1 MQIYIFFIF
10 HFFFFIFFVF
20 LQHEPKVANT
30 FKKINIVSK
39 KGNELKPRIGFFGR
53 RNVGKSTMINW
64 LTGQQIAI
72 VSDTAGTTTD
82 PVRKSM
88 EIGGIGPVVL
98 VDTAGI
104 DDEGELGTLRVEK
117 SMAAL
122 AEVDLAL
129 LLYTEGNYG
138 EPEERVERWCSEHGT
153 PMLKLKRRVES
164 GEWKAESGKEWKTV
178 DKERLIEEMKKAL
191 PESAYRGHSL
201 LGDVIH
207 QGDTVVLVTPIDSS
221 APEGRM
227 ILPQVQVLRDLMDI
241 HAVAVFCQPEE
252 LETVFSAQC
261 SVFSDAT
268 RFGGSQLHTKH
279 LTLNTK
285 LVVTDSQAFERV
297 AAVVPDEV
305 PLTSFSVVLARQ
317 KGLFNEYLEGTK
329 KIGDLKDGD
338 RVLLLESC
346 THNVTCED
354 IGRVKL
360 PTALKKATGKN
371 LQFDILAGNDAISN
385 SSFLISNYSLV
396 IQCGGCVITA
406 QQVKA
411 RLLPALEAG
420 VPVSNYGLALAWC
433 NGIYDRAT
441 KVFNFNQN

>member
-1 MQIYIFFIF
+1 M
-10 HFFFFIFFVF
+10 
-20 LQHEPKVANT
+20 
-30 FKKINIVSK
+30 SK

-98 VDTAGI
+98 IDTAGI
-104 DDEGELGTLRVEK
+104 DDEGELGAMRVEK

-129 LLYTEGNYG
+129 LLYTDGAYG
-138 EPEERVERWCSEHGT
+138 EPEERVERWCMEHGT
-153 PMLKLKRRVES
+153 PMLKVLTK
-164 GEWKAESGKEWKTV
+164 GAPL
-178 DKERLIEEMKKAL
+178 DKDELISKIKKAL
-191 PESAYRGHSL
+191 PETAYRGRSL
-201 LGDVIH
+201 LGDVV
-207 QGDTVVLVTPIDSS
+207 GRNDTVVLVTPIDSS

-227 ILPQVQVLRDLMDI
+227 ILPQVQVLRDLMDL
-241 HAVAVFCQPEE
+241 HVMAVFCQPEE
-252 LETVFSAQC
+252 LPSTMA
-261 SVFSDAT
+261 ALKT
-268 RFGGSQLHTKH
+268 APR
-279 LTLNTK
+279 
-285 LVVTDSQAFERV
+285 LVVTDSQVFAKV
-297 AAVVPDEV
+297 AATVPDEV

-317 KGLFNEYLEGTK
+317 KGLFKEYLDGTK
-329 KIGDLKDGD
+329 KIGELKDGD

-360 PTALKKATGKN
+360 PALLQKATGKR
-371 LQFDILAGNDAISN
+371 LEFDILAGADSLSTFHMPL
-385 SSFLISNYSLV
+385 SSYALV

-433 NGIYDRAT
+433 NGIFERAT
-441 KVFNFNQN
+441 RIFNQEP

>member
-1 MQIYIFFIF
+1 MI
-10 HFFFFIFFVF
+10 
-20 LQHEPKVANT
+20 
-30 FKKINIVSK
+30 SS

-53 RNVGKSTMINW
+53 RNVGKSSLVNFI
-64 LTGQQIAI
+64 TGQQIAI

-98 VDTAGI
+98 IDTAGI
-104 DDEGELGTLRVEK
+104 DDEGSLGRQRVEK

-138 EPEERVERWCSEHGT
+138 EPEEMVERWCAEHHT
-153 PMLKLKRRVES
+153 PLLKVLT
-164 GEWKAESGKEWKTV
+164 KAAPI
-178 DKERLIEEMKKAL
+178 DKEQLIEQIKRAL
-191 PESAYRGHSL
+191 PESAYRGRSL
-201 LGDVIH
+201 LGDVV
-207 QGDTVVLVTPIDSS
+207 QAGDHVVLVTPIDSS

-227 ILPQVQVLRDLMDI
+227 ILPQVQVLRDLMDL
-241 HAVAVFCQPEE
+241 HAVATFCQPAE
-252 LETVFSAQC
+252 LEAALEC
-261 SVFSDAT
+261 SP
-268 RFGGSQLHTKH
+268 R
-279 LTLNTK
+279 
-285 LVVTDSQAFERV
+285 LVVTDSQVFQKV
-297 AAVVPDEV
+297 AAIVPDAM
-305 PLTSFSVVLARQ
+305 PLTSFSIVLARQ
-317 KGLFNEYLEGTK
+317 KGLFREYLEGTR
-329 KIGDLKDGD
+329 KIGSLNDGD

-360 PTALKKATGKN
+360 PAALRKTTGKN
-371 LQFDILAGNDAISN
+371 ILCEVVGGQSPLPSDLSQ
-385 SSFLISNYSLV
+385 YSLV

-433 NGIYDRAT
+433 GGIFERAT
-441 KVFNFNQN
+441 RIFQQ

>member
-1 MQIYIFFIF
+1 M
-10 HFFFFIFFVF
+10 
-20 LQHEPKVANT
+20 
-30 FKKINIVSK
+30 S

-98 VDTAGI
+98 IDTAGI
-104 DDEGELGTLRVEK
+104 DDEGELGRMRVEK

-138 EPEERVERWCSEHGT
+138 EPEERVERWCTEHGT
-153 PMLKLKRRVES
+153 PMLKVLT
-164 GEWKAESGKEWKTV
+164 KAAPL
-178 DKERLIEEMKKAL
+178 DKEELVAKIKESL
-191 PESAYRGHSL
+191 PESAYRGRSL
-201 LGDVIH
+201 LGDVVS

-241 HAVAVFCQPEE
+241 HAQALFCQPEE
-252 LETVFSAQC
+252 LAS
-261 SVFSDAT
+261 
-268 RFGGSQLHTKH
+268 
-279 LTLNTK
+279 TLAALK
-285 LVVTDSQAFERV
+285 AAPALVITDSQAFKQV
-297 AAVVPDEV
+297 AAIVPEDV

-317 KGLFNEYLEGTK
+317 KGLFKEYLEGTRR
-329 KIGDLKDGD
+329 IGDLKDGD

-360 PTALKKATGKN
+360 PAALRKATGKE
-371 LQFDILAGNDAISN
+371 LQCDILGGSDSL
-385 SSFLISNYSLV
+385 STFHYPLSTYSLV

-433 NGIYDRAT
+433 GGIFDRAT
-441 KVFNFNQN
+441 KIFKERSERK

>member
-1 MQIYIFFIF
+1 M
-10 HFFFFIFFVF
+10 
-20 LQHEPKVANT
+20 
-30 FKKINIVSK
+30 K
-39 KGNELKPRIGFFGR
+39 KGNETKPRIGLFGR
-53 RNVGKSTMINW
+53 RNVGKSTMVNW

-104 DDEGELGTLRVEK
+104 DDEGELGAQRVEK

-129 LLYTEGNYG
+129 LLYTEWG
-138 EPEERVERWCSEHGT
+138 EPEERVERWCNEHGT
-153 PMLKLKRRVES
+153 PMLKIRT
-164 GEWKAESGKEWKTV
+164 KAAPI
-178 DKERLIEEMKKAL
+178 DKEALIVQIKNAL
-191 PESAYRGHSL
+191 PESAYRGRSL
-201 LGDVIH
+201 LGDVVAA
-207 QGDTVVLVTPIDSS
+207 GDTVVLVTPIDSS

-227 ILPQVQVLRDLMDI
+227 ILPQVQVLRDLMDL
-241 HAVAVFCQPEE
+241 HAQAFFCQPAE
-252 LETVFSAQC
+252 LEHTLASLHSAP
-261 SVFSDAT
+261 
-268 RFGGSQLHTKH
+268 R
-279 LTLNTK
+279 
-285 LVVTDSQAFERV
+285 LVITDSQAFKLV
-297 AAVVPDEV
+297 AAIVPEEV

-317 KGLFNEYLEGTK
+317 KGLFGEYLKGTPT
-329 KIGDLKDGD
+329 IGNLKDGD

-360 PTALKKATGKN
+360 PAALRRTTGRE
-371 LQFDILAGNDAISN
+371 LHCDILAGSDSIQN
-385 SSFLISNYSLV
+385 SEFRIQNYALV

-406 QQVKA
+406 QQVHA

-420 VPVSNYGLALAWC
+420 IPVSNYGLALAWC
-433 NGIYDRAT
+433 SGIFERAT
-441 KVFNFNQN
+441 RIFQK

>member
-1 MQIYIFFIF
+1 M
-10 HFFFFIFFVF
+10 
-20 LQHEPKVANT
+20 KN
-30 FKKINIVSK
+30 
-39 KGNELKPRIGFFGR
+39 NELKPRIGLFGR
-53 RNVGKSTMINW
+53 RNVGKSSLVNC

-72 VSDTAGTTTD
+72 VSPTAGTTTD

-104 DDEGELGTLRVEK
+104 DDEGSLGAQRVAK

-129 LLYTEGNYG
+129 LLYTEWG
-138 EPEERVERWCSEHGT
+138 EPEERVERWCREHDTALLRVASKSDLAAASGT
-153 PMLKLKRRVES
+153 PDVSFSVFDARSRDVLIDAIRR
-164 GEWKAESGKEWKTV
+164 A
-178 DKERLIEEMKKAL
+178 M
-191 PESAYRGHSL
+191 PESAYRSPSL
-201 LGDVIH
+201 LGDVVGR
-207 QGDTVVLVTPIDSS
+207 GDRVVLVTPIDSS

-227 ILPQVQVLRDLMDI
+227 ILPQVQVLRDLMDL
-241 HAVAVFCQPEE
+241 HAVASFCQPDE
-252 LETVFSAQC
+252 LA
-261 SVFSDAT
+261 AT
-268 RFGGSQLHTKH
+268 LAAFGERPR
-279 LTLNTK
+279 
-285 LVVTDSQAFERV
+285 LVVTDSQAFRQV
-297 AAVVPDEV
+297 AATVPDEV

-317 KGLFNEYLEGTK
+317 KGLFDEYLRGTRT
-329 KIGDLKDGD
+329 IGQLRDGD

-360 PTALKKATGKN
+360 PAALRRATGKE
-371 LQFDILAGNDAISN
+371 LSCEVIGGQSPLPADLSRYA
-385 SSFLISNYSLV
+385 LV

-406 QQVKA
+406 RQVKA

-433 NGIYDRAT
+433 TGIFDRAT
-441 KVFNFNQN
+441 RIFNHNN

>member
-1 MQIYIFFIF
+1 MI
-10 HFFFFIFFVF
+10 
-20 LQHEPKVANT
+20 
-30 FKKINIVSK
+30 KKNYQVS

-53 RNVGKSTMINW
+53 RNVGKSTMINF

-72 VSDTAGTTTD
+72 VSETAGTTTD
-82 PVRKSM
+82 PVKKSM

-98 VDTAGI
+98 IDTAGI
-104 DDEGELGTLRVEK
+104 DDEGDLGKMRVEK

-129 LLYTEGNYG
+129 LLYTEGHYG

-153 PMLKLKRRVES
+153 PMLKVLTQ
-164 GEWKAESGKEWKTV
+164 AAAI
-178 DKERLIEEMKKAL
+178 DKEQLIDAIKKAL
-191 PESAYRGHSL
+191 PESAYRGRSL
-201 LGDVIH
+201 LGDIVS

-241 HAVAVFCQPEE
+241 HAQAFFCQPEE
-252 LETVFSAQC
+252 LS
-261 SVFSDAT
+261 S
-268 RFGGSQLHTKH
+268 
-279 LTLNTK
+279 TLASLK
-285 LVVTDSQAFERV
+285 KKPSLVVTDSQAFQRV
-297 AAVVPDEV
+297 NQLTPKEV

-317 KGLFNEYLEGTK
+317 KGLFAEYLEGTR
-329 KIGDLKDGD
+329 KIGNLKNGD

-360 PTALKKATGKN
+360 PAALKKATGKE
-371 LQFDILAGNDAISN
+371 LQFDILGGQSPLPKELSQYA
-385 SSFLISNYSLV
+385 LV

-433 NGIYDRAT
+433 NGIFERAT
-441 KVFNFNQN
+441 KIFNHD

>member
-1 MQIYIFFIF
+1 
-10 HFFFFIFFVF
+10 
-20 LQHEPKVANT
+20 
-30 FKKINIVSK
+30 
-39 KGNELKPRIGFFGR
+39 
-53 RNVGKSTMINW
+53 MINF

-72 VSDTAGTTTD
+72 VSETAGTTTD
-82 PVRKSM
+82 PVKKSM

-98 VDTAGI
+98 IDTAGI
-104 DDEGELGTLRVEK
+104 DDEGELGKMRVEK

-129 LLYTEGNYG
+129 LLYTEGHYG

-153 PMLKLKRRVES
+153 PMLKVLTQ
-164 GEWKAESGKEWKTV
+164 AAAI
-178 DKERLIEEMKKAL
+178 DKEQLIDAIKKAL
-191 PESAYRGHSL
+191 PESAYRGRSL
-201 LGDVIH
+201 LGDIVS

-241 HAVAVFCQPEE
+241 HAQAFFCQPEE
-252 LETVFSAQC
+252 LS
-261 SVFSDAT
+261 S
-268 RFGGSQLHTKH
+268 
-279 LTLNTK
+279 TLASLKKTPS
-285 LVVTDSQAFERV
+285 LVVTDSQAFQRV
-297 AAVVPDEV
+297 NELTPKEV

-317 KGLFNEYLEGTK
+317 KGLFAEYLEGTR
-329 KIGDLKDGD
+329 KIGNLKNGD

-360 PTALKKATGKN
+360 PAALKKATGKE
-371 LQFDILAGNDAISN
+371 LQFDILGGQSPLPKELSQYA
-385 SSFLISNYSLV
+385 LV

-433 NGIYDRAT
+433 NGIFERAT
-441 KVFNFNQN
+441 KIFNHD

>member
-1 MQIYIFFIF
+1 M
-10 HFFFFIFFVF
+10 
-20 LQHEPKVANT
+20 
-30 FKKINIVSK
+30 

-53 RNVGKSTMINW
+53 RNVGKSTMINF

-98 VDTAGI
+98 IDTAGI
-104 DDEGELGTLRVEK
+104 DDEGELGTMRVEK

-129 LLYTEGNYG
+129 LLYTEGAYG
-138 EPEERVERWCSEHGT
+138 EPEEMVERWCTEHGT
-153 PMLKLKRRVES
+153 PLLKVLT
-164 GEWKAESGKEWKTV
+164 KATPI
-178 DKERLIEEMKKAL
+178 DKESLIEQIKKAL
-191 PESAYRGHSL
+191 PESAYRGRSL
-201 LGDVIH
+201 LGDIVS
-207 QGDTVVLVTPIDSS
+207 QGETVVLVTPIDSS

-227 ILPQVQVLRDLMDI
+227 ILPQVQVLRDLMDL
-241 HAVAVFCQPEE
+241 HAMAHFCQPEE
-252 LETVFSAQC
+252 LPSA
-261 SVFSDAT
+261 
-268 RFGGSQLHTKH
+268 
-279 LTLNTK
+279 LTTIK
-285 LVVTDSQAFERV
+285 PSPTLVVTDSQVFHTV
-297 AAVVPDEV
+297 AKIVPEEI

-317 KGLFNEYLEGTK
+317 KGLFDEYLRGTQT
-329 KIGDLKDGD
+329 IGNLKDGD

-360 PTALKKATGKN
+360 PALLQRATGKQLQCEVIGGQSPLPAN
-371 LQFDILAGNDAISN
+371 LKRYA
-385 SSFLISNYSLV
+385 LV

-433 NGIYDRAT
+433 NGIFDRAT
-441 KVFNFNQN
+441 KIFRQ

>member
-1 MQIYIFFIF
+1 M
-10 HFFFFIFFVF
+10 
-20 LQHEPKVANT
+20 
-30 FKKINIVSK
+30 K

-53 RNVGKSTMINW
+53 RNVGKSTMINF
-64 LTGQQIAI
+64 LTGQEIAI

-98 VDTAGI
+98 IDTAGI
-104 DDEGELGTLRVEK
+104 DDEGELGRQRVEK

-129 LLYTEGNYG
+129 LLYTQGAWG
-138 EPEERVERWCSEHGT
+138 EPEEGVERWCQEHGT
-153 PMLKLKRRVES
+153 PMLKVLT
-164 GEWKAESGKEWKTV
+164 KAASI
-178 DKERLIEEMKKAL
+178 DKDSLIEQIKRAL
-191 PESAYRGHSL
+191 PESAYRGRSL
-201 LGDVIH
+201 LGDVVGA
-207 QGDTVVLVTPIDSS
+207 GDTVVLVTPIDSS

-252 LETVFSAQC
+252 LEATLATVKPSP
-261 SVFSDAT
+261 T
-268 RFGGSQLHTKH
+268 
-279 LTLNTK
+279 
-285 LVVTDSQAFERV
+285 LVVTDSQAFQKV
-297 AAVVPDEV
+297 AEVVPDEV

-317 KGLFNEYLEGTK
+317 KGLFKEYLEGTQ
-329 KIGDLKDGD
+329 KIGELKDGD

-360 PTALKKATGKN
+360 PATLKKATGKD
-371 LQFDILAGNDAISN
+371 LQFDILAGGDAIPN

-433 NGIYDRAT
+433 NGIFERAT
-441 KVFNFNQN
+441 RIFKAQSDCKRL

>member
-1 MQIYIFFIF
+1 M
-10 HFFFFIFFVF
+10 
-20 LQHEPKVANT
+20 
-30 FKKINIVSK
+30 

-53 RNVGKSTMINW
+53 RNVGKSTMVNF
-64 LTGQQIAI
+64 LTGQQTAI

-98 VDTAGI
+98 IDTAGI
-104 DDEGELGTLRVEK
+104 DDEGELGQMRVEK

-129 LLYTEGNYG
+129 LLYTEGCYG
-138 EPEERVERWCSEHGT
+138 EPEERVERWCMDHGT
-153 PMLKLKRRVES
+153 PIIKILT
-164 GEWKAESGKEWKTV
+164 KTSPI
-178 DKERLIEEMKKAL
+178 DKEQLIEQIKKAL
-191 PESAYRGHSL
+191 PESAYRGRSL
-201 LGDVIH
+201 LGDVVS

-241 HAVAVFCQPEE
+241 HAQAFFCQPEE
-252 LETVFSAQC
+252 LPSTMASLKEPP
-261 SVFSDAT
+261 
-268 RFGGSQLHTKH
+268 
-279 LTLNTK
+279 TL
-285 LVVTDSQAFERV
+285 VITDSQAFKQV
-297 AAVVPDEV
+297 AAIVPEDV
-305 PLTSFSVVLARQ
+305 CLTSFSVVLARQ
-317 KGLFNEYLEGTK
+317 KGLFKEYLDGTR

-360 PTALKKATGKN
+360 PAALRKTTGKD
-371 LQFDILAGNDAISN
+371 LQFDILAGGDSL
-385 SSFLISNYSLV
+385 SSLNTPLSAYRLV

-406 QQVKA
+406 QQVRA

-433 NGIYDRAT
+433 NGIFERAT
-441 KVFNFNQN
+441 KIFQQ

>member
-1 MQIYIFFIF
+1 M
-10 HFFFFIFFVF
+10 
-20 LQHEPKVANT
+20 
-30 FKKINIVSK
+30 
-39 KGNELKPRIGFFGR
+39 KGNESKPRIGIFGR
-53 RNVGKSTMINW
+53 RNVGKSSLINF

-98 VDTAGI
+98 IDTAGI
-104 DDEGELGTLRVEK
+104 DDEGELGRQRVEK

-138 EPEERVERWCSEHGT
+138 ESEENVERWCREHGT
-153 PMLKLKRRVES
+153 PILKVLTKS
-164 GEWKAESGKEWKTV
+164 API
-178 DKERLIEEMKKAL
+178 DKDKLIESIKNAL
-191 PESAYRGHSL
+191 PESAYRGRSL
-201 LGDVIH
+201 LGDVVH

-227 ILPQVQVLRDLMDI
+227 ILPQVQVLRDLMDL
-241 HAVAVFCQPEE
+241 HARALFCQPEE
-252 LETVFSAQC
+252 LR
-261 SVFSDAT
+261 D
-268 RFGGSQLHTKH
+268 
-279 LTLNTK
+279 TLLGLK
-285 LVVTDSQAFERV
+285 ALPQLVVTDSQVFERV
-297 AAVVPDEV
+297 AAAVPEEV

-317 KGLFNEYLEGTK
+317 KGLFPEYLAGTK
-329 KIGDLKDGD
+329 KIATLQDGD

-360 PTALKKATGKN
+360 PAALRKATGKQ
-371 LQFDILAGNDAISN
+371 LEFDILAGSDKILNTQFID
-385 SSFLISNYSLV
+385 LNYKLV

-406 QQVKA
+406 QQVYA

-433 NGIYDRAT
+433 NGIFERAT
-441 KVFNFNQN
+441 KFFQQ

>member
-1 MQIYIFFIF
+1 M
-10 HFFFFIFFVF
+10 
-20 LQHEPKVANT
+20 N
-30 FKKINIVSK
+30 

-53 RNVGKSTMINW
+53 RNVGKSTMINF

-72 VSDTAGTTTD
+72 VSNTAGTTTD

-104 DDEGELGTLRVEK
+104 DDEGELGRMRVEK

-138 EPEERVERWCSEHGT
+138 EPEEMVERWCTEHGT
-153 PMLKLKRRVES
+153 PMLKVLTK
-164 GEWKAESGKEWKTV
+164 KAPIDKDALITKIKE
-178 DKERLIEEMKKAL
+178 AL
-191 PESAYRGHSL
+191 PESAYRSRSL
-201 LGDVIH
+201 LGDVVSL
-207 QGDTVVLVTPIDSS
+207 GDTVVLVTPIDSS

-241 HAVAVFCQPEE
+241 HAQAFFCQPEE
-252 LETVFSAQC
+252 LPS
-261 SVFSDAT
+261 
-268 RFGGSQLHTKH
+268 
-279 LTLNTK
+279 TLAALK
-285 LVVTDSQAFERV
+285 EPPALVVTDSQAFKQV
-297 AAVVPDEV
+297 ATIVPDEV

-317 KGLFNEYLEGTK
+317 KGLFTEYLEGTR
-329 KIGDLKDGD
+329 KIGNLKDGD

-360 PTALKKATGKN
+360 PAALRKATGKE
-371 LQFDILAGNDAISN
+371 LQFDILGGSDSL
-385 SSFLISNYSLV
+385 STFHFPLSTYSLV

-433 NGIYDRAT
+433 GGIFERAT
-441 KVFNFNQN
+441 RVFTGK

>member
-1 MQIYIFFIF
+1 
-10 HFFFFIFFVF
+10 
-20 LQHEPKVANT
+20 
-30 FKKINIVSK
+30 
-39 KGNELKPRIGFFGR
+39 
-53 RNVGKSTMINW
+53 VGKSSLINF

-98 VDTAGI
+98 IDTAGI
-104 DDEGELGTLRVEK
+104 DDEGELGLQRVEK

-129 LLYTEGNYG
+129 LLYTEGCFG
-138 EPEERVERWCSEHGT
+138 EPEEKVEHWCLEHGT
-153 PMLKLKRRVES
+153 PMLKVLT
-164 GEWKAESGKEWKTV
+164 KAV
-178 DKERLIEEMKKAL
+178 PIDKEALIEQIKRAL
-191 PESAYRGHSL
+191 PESAYRGRSL
-201 LGDVIH
+201 LGDVVH

-241 HAVAVFCQPEE
+241 HAVAMFCQPDE
-252 LETVFSAQC
+252 LS
-261 SVFSDAT
+261 S
-268 RFGGSQLHTKH
+268 
-279 LTLNTK
+279 TLAALKEKPT
-285 LVVTDSQAFERV
+285 LVVTDSQAFQRV
-297 AAVVPDEV
+297 SALTPDEV

-317 KGLFNEYLEGTK
+317 KGLFKEYLEGTK

-346 THNVTCED
+346 THNITCED

-360 PTALKKATGKN
+360 PAALKKATGKE
-371 LQFDILAGNDAISN
+371 LLCEVIGGQSPLPKDLSQYA
-385 SSFLISNYSLV
+385 LV

-433 NGIYDRAT
+433 NGIFERAT
-441 KVFNFNQN
+441 KIFNHD

>member
-1 MQIYIFFIF
+1 M
-10 HFFFFIFFVF
+10 
-20 LQHEPKVANT
+20 
-30 FKKINIVSK
+30 S

-53 RNVGKSTMINW
+53 RNVGKSSLVNF

-88 EIGGIGPVVL
+88 EIGGIGPVIL
-98 VDTAGI
+98 IDTAGI
-104 DDEGELGTLRVEK
+104 DDEGELGAMRVEK

-138 EPEERVERWCSEHGT
+138 EPEEHVERWCQEHGT
-153 PMLKLKRRVES
+153 PMLKVLT
-164 GEWKAESGKEWKTV
+164 KASPI
-178 DKERLIEEMKKAL
+178 DKDALIEQIKKAL
-191 PESAYRGHSL
+191 PESAYRGRSL
-201 LGDVIH
+201 LGDIVS

-227 ILPQVQVLRDLMDI
+227 ILPQVQVLRDLMDL

-252 LETVFSAQC
+252 LA
-261 SVFSDAT
+261 SVLS
-268 RFGGSQLHTKH
+268 GSSPKLGEVAAEGRRRSVPPH
-279 LTLNTK
+279 L
-285 LVVTDSQAFERV
+285 VITDSQVFQRV
-297 AAVVPDEV
+297 NALTPNEI

-317 KGLFNEYLEGTK
+317 KGLFDEYLRGTQT
-329 KIGDLKDGD
+329 IGSLKDGD

-360 PTALKKATGKN
+360 PALLQKATGKR
-371 LQFDILAGNDAISN
+371 LQCEVIGGQSPLPADLKQYA
-385 SSFLISNYSLV
+385 LV

-433 NGIYDRAT
+433 NGIFDRAT
-441 KVFNFNQN
+441 MIFRQ

>member
-1 MQIYIFFIF
+1 M
-10 HFFFFIFFVF
+10 
-20 LQHEPKVANT
+20 
-30 FKKINIVSK
+30 K
-39 KGNELKPRIGFFGR
+39 KGNELKPRIGLFGR
-53 RNVGKSTMINW
+53 RNVGKSSLVNY
-64 LTGQQIAI
+64 LTGQQTAI

-104 DDEGELGTLRVEK
+104 DDEGALGMQRVEK

-129 LLYTEGNYG
+129 LLFTEWG
-138 EPEERVERWCSEHGT
+138 EPEEKVERWCTEHGT
-153 PMLKLKRRVES
+153 PLLKIRTKADLVQHTDKREDIRISVYS
-164 GEWKAESGKEWKTV
+164 DNA
-178 DKERLIEEMKKAL
+178 DKERLTTLIKNTL
-191 PESAYRGHSL
+191 PESAYRGGTL
-201 LGDVIH
+201 LGDIV
-207 QGDTVVLVTPIDSS
+207 QAGDTVVLVTPIDSS

-227 ILPQVQVLRDLMDI
+227 ILPQVQVLRDLMDL

-252 LETVFSAQC
+252 LGEVGVRSCRPSRRHTTEFGVGESAPRM
-261 SVFSDAT
+261 VI
-268 RFGGSQLHTKH
+268 
-279 LTLNTK
+279 
-285 LVVTDSQAFERV
+285 TDSQVFDKV

-317 KGLFNEYLEGTK
+317 KGLFDEYLKGTRT
-329 KIGDLKDGD
+329 IGDLKDGD

-360 PTALKKATGKN
+360 PRMLRKATGKQ
-371 LQFDILAGNDAISN
+371 LEFDIVGGQSPLPQDLGSYA
-385 SSFLISNYSLV
+385 LV
-396 IQCGGCVITA
+396 IQCGGCVITR

-420 VPVSNYGLALAWC
+420 IPVSNYGLALAWC
-433 NGIYDRAT
+433 NGIFDRAT
-441 KVFNFNQN
+441 RIFNTQTDFKRLEKNG

>member
-1 MQIYIFFIF
+1 M
-10 HFFFFIFFVF
+10 
-20 LQHEPKVANT
+20 
-30 FKKINIVSK
+30 S

-64 LTGQQIAI
+64 LTGQNIAI

-98 VDTAGI
+98 IDTAGI
-104 DDEGELGTLRVEK
+104 DDEGELGRQRVEK

-138 EPEERVERWCSEHGT
+138 EPEEMVERWCTEHGT
-153 PMLKLKRRVES
+153 PMLKVLT
-164 GEWKAESGKEWKTV
+164 KAAPI
-178 DKERLIEEMKKAL
+178 DKEDLIEQIKKTL
-191 PESAYRGHSL
+191 PESAYRGRSL
-201 LGDVIH
+201 LGDIVS

-227 ILPQVQVLRDLMDI
+227 ILPQVQVLRDLMDL
-241 HAVAVFCQPEE
+241 HAQAFFCQPEE
-252 LETVFSAQC
+252 LPSTLASLKEAP
-261 SVFSDAT
+261 
-268 RFGGSQLHTKH
+268 QL
-279 LTLNTK
+279 
-285 LVVTDSQAFERV
+285 VITDSQAFHRV
-297 AAVVPDEV
+297 NTLTPDEI

-317 KGLFNEYLEGTK
+317 KGLFNEYLDGTH
-329 KIGDLKDGD
+329 KIGELKDGD

-360 PTALKKATGKN
+360 PALLKKATGKE
-371 LQFDILAGNDAISN
+371 LHCEVIGGQSPLPSDLSQYA
-385 SSFLISNYSLV
+385 LV

-433 NGIYDRAT
+433 NKIFDRAT
-441 KVFNFNQN
+441 KIFKK

>member
-1 MQIYIFFIF
+1 
-10 HFFFFIFFVF
+10 
-20 LQHEPKVANT
+20 
-30 FKKINIVSK
+30 
-39 KGNELKPRIGFFGR
+39 
-53 RNVGKSTMINW
+53 MINF

-104 DDEGELGTLRVEK
+104 DDEGELGALRVEK

-129 LLYTEGNYG
+129 LLYTEGCYG
-138 EPEERVERWCSEHGT
+138 EPEKRVERWCIGHGT
-153 PMLKLKRRVES
+153 PMLKVKT
-164 GEWKAESGKEWKTV
+164 KAEPIDKDALIAQIKE
-178 DKERLIEEMKKAL
+178 AL
-191 PESAYRGHSL
+191 PESAYRGRSL
-201 LGDVIH
+201 LGDIIF

-241 HAVAVFCQPEE
+241 HAQAFFCQPEE
-252 LETVFSAQC
+252 LPS
-261 SVFSDAT
+261 
-268 RFGGSQLHTKH
+268 
-279 LTLNTK
+279 TLAALKKAPK
-285 LVVTDSQAFERV
+285 LVVTDSQAFQRV
-297 AAVVPDEV
+297 NALTPDEV

-317 KGLFNEYLEGTK
+317 KGLFSDYLAGTK
-329 KIGDLKDGD
+329 KIGELKDGD

-360 PTALKKATGKN
+360 PAALKKVTGKE
-371 LQFDILAGNDAISN
+371 LVCEVIGGQSPLPKDLSPYA
-385 SSFLISNYSLV
+385 LV

-433 NGIYDRAT
+433 NGIFERAT
-441 KVFNFNQN
+441 KIFPQ

>member
-1 MQIYIFFIF
+1 MVFFSYLCIM
-10 HFFFFIFFVF
+10 I
-20 LQHEPKVANT
+20 
-30 FKKINIVSK
+30 
-39 KGNELKPRIGFFGR
+39 GNELKPRIGLFGR
-53 RNVGKSTMINW
+53 RNVGKSSMVNY

-104 DDEGELGTLRVEK
+104 DDEGALGAQRVEK

-129 LLYTEGNYG
+129 LLYTEWG
-138 EPEERVERWCSEHGT
+138 EPEEKVVRWCAGHGT
-153 PMLKLKRRVES
+153 PLLRIRS
-164 GEWKAESGKEWKTV
+164 KADIPAIPDNPDNPEIPEAPDNPEIPEAPENPDFRLTTTDPSLREG
-178 DKERLIEEMKKAL
+178 LIEAIRRAM
-191 PESAYRGHSL
+191 PESAYRSRSL
-201 LGDVIH
+201 LGDVVS

-227 ILPQVQVLRDLMDI
+227 ILPQVQVLRDLMDL

-252 LETVFSAQC
+252 LEKVMSGERRAENGERR
-261 SVFSDAT
+261 V
-268 RFGGSQLHTKH
+268 R
-279 LTLNTK
+279 
-285 LVVTDSQAFERV
+285 LVVTDSQVFKQV
-297 AAVVPDEV
+297 AEVVPEEV

-317 KGLFNEYLEGTK
+317 KGMFEEYLRGTQT
-329 KIGDLKDGD
+329 IGRLKDGD

-360 PTALKKATGKN
+360 PAALKKKTGKN
-371 LQFDILAGNDAISN
+371 IECEVIGGQSPLPADLSKYA
-385 SSFLISNYSLV
+385 LV
-396 IQCGGCVITA
+396 IQCGGCVITK
-406 QQVKA
+406 QQVRA

-433 NGIYDRAT
+433 NGIFERAT
-441 KVFNFNQN
+441 RALRN

>member
-1 MQIYIFFIF
+1 M
-10 HFFFFIFFVF
+10 
-20 LQHEPKVANT
+20 
-30 FKKINIVSK
+30 SK

-98 VDTAGI
+98 IDTAGI
-104 DDEGELGTLRVEK
+104 DDEGDLGRMRVEK

-129 LLYTEGNYG
+129 LLYTEWG
-138 EPEERVERWCSEHGT
+138 EPEERVEAWCREHGT
-153 PMLKLKRRVES
+153 PMLKVQT
-164 GEWKAESGKEWKTV
+164 KAEPI
-178 DKERLIEEMKKAL
+178 DKEHLIKEIKEAL
-191 PESAYRGHSL
+191 PESAYRGRSL
-201 LGDVIH
+201 LGDVVF

-241 HAVAVFCQPEE
+241 HAQAFFCQPEE
-252 LETVFSAQC
+252 LS
-261 SVFSDAT
+261 S
-268 RFGGSQLHTKH
+268 
-279 LTLNTK
+279 TLVSLK
-285 LVVTDSQAFERV
+285 ESPALVVTDSQVFQKV
-297 AAVVPDEV
+297 AEIVPDEV

-317 KGLFNEYLEGTK
+317 KGLFREYLEGTK

-360 PTALKKATGKN
+360 PAALKKVTGKD
-371 LQFDILAGNDAISN
+371 LKFDILAGGDAIPN
-385 SSFLISNYSLV
+385 TSFLISNYSLV

-433 NGIYDRAT
+433 GGIFDRAT
-441 KVFNFNQN
+441 KIFRQ